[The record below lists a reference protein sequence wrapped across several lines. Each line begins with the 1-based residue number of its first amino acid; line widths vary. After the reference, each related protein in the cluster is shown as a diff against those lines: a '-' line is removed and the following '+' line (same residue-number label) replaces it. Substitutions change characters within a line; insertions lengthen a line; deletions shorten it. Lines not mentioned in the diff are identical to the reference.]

1 MTCQTP
7 RQQVIMLLR
16 HRKTL
21 PTLRALALLLV
32 CFQVLASSRGLV
44 PSICLTLRDGGTAT
58 AAVQESSCCTV
69 QETPSCCEPKPG
81 HAPAK
86 PAGKESPHCAFCFL
100 AKAYTEAPVFFQYPH
115 WRELADAPYVRGPGA
130 HHERPADDRTLGRA
144 PPFHKA

>member
-1 MTCQTP
+1 MFS
-7 RQQVIMLLR
+7 RSRKML
-16 HRKTL
+16 
-21 PTLRALALLLV
+21 PALRALALLLV

-58 AAVQESSCCTV
+58 AAEQESSCCTV
-69 QETPSCCEPKPG
+69 ETPASCCEPKPG
-81 HAPAK
+81 QSHK

-100 AKAYTEAPVFFQYPH
+100 AKAYTEAPDFFQYPH
-115 WRELADAPYVRGPGA
+115 WQELADAPYVRGPGA